1 MLSAAECDAWRS
13 VGSPRATGAESDSAR
28 SRSAPVRPSGHR
40 SLPFTAVPTTT
51 SSVPRRKKL
60 KEISKLKVT
69 TCWSEKENCG
79 SREATDG
86 RAPSELNRERNRRR
100 ASFVENANEPFGENL
115 CVGLRWISLGCVIS
129 LPPLLPSRTKDPDN
143 P

>member
-40 SLPFTAVPTTT
+40 SLPYTAVPTTT

-60 KEISKLKVT
+60 KVT
-69 TCWSEKENCG
+69 TSWSEKENCG
-79 SREATDG
+79 SSEATDG

-129 LPPLLPSRTKDPDN
+129 LPPLLPSRTKDPDD